1 MNDLN
6 KRFIEFYNYL
16 ILQKTVK
23 SAKEFAETIE
33 VSSSLITEIM
43 KKRSIVGTKAIQ
55 NSVIKL
61 NLNSDWLFTG
71 LGEMIKNGSSFP
83 IYSVDNSSIGAVLE
97 RYEAL
102 VIENAELKKD
112 KSELTDQLNKKE
124 NTVIYKMADDN
135 KPDQLVA
142 DKKPE

>member
-23 SAKEFAETIE
+23 SAKESAETIE

>member
-1 MNDLN
+1 
-6 KRFIEFYNYL
+6 L